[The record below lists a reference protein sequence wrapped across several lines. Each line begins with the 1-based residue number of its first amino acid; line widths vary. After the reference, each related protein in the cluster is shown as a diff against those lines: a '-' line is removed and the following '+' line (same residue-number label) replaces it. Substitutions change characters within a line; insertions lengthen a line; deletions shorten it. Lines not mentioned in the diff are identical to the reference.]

1 VNAKGETETLDEDND
16 TGEKAINNLE
26 YSVDGMVNLLEEYS
40 LNIRLGTESRQ
51 GYIQ

>member
-1 VNAKGETETLDEDND
+1 MNAEGEAKTLDEDKD
-16 TGEKAINNLE
+16 TDEKAVNNLE